1 MRSLNVVLVGV
12 AAAAVAGLAAP
23 ASADPIGKGLV
34 MYMQMGGNP
43 GDGATLARQTGAKEA
58 AEALGV
64 ELKSQF
70 SAWAPETMI
79 NQFKEAMAAKP
90 NCIEIMGH
98 PGSTAFHDLV
108 QQAVGEGIVVTDGN
122 APLTDLQK
130 EFGPKGFGYAGVDL
144 YAGGALTANAMLAEG
159 LKAGDQA
166 VVWGIFSQAER
177 GVSEKGLADTLEKA
191 GLKVDRLDI
200 PQDVNSDP
208 SVGIPQFVA
217 YIEAHPNLKAIG
229 LQHGGVTGVMPE
241 ALKKAGKKPGRD
253 HRRRHRPRPGD
264 NRWPQ
269 VRLYQRHAR
278 PAPLYA
284 GVLSGRAVRDERQVQ
299 DAGPVAQHRRGRR
312 DAKDDRRADQADRR
326 GHPLSVAVQ
335 REEAPAFAPALL
347 RRSVPPE
354 AVRRSPDRE
363 HEAAPRIRKAC
374 FNLLRT

>member
-1 MRSLNVVLVGV
+1 MRSLSVILAGV
-12 AAAAVAGLAAP
+12 AAAAVAALAAP

-79 NQFKEAMAAKP
+79 NQFKEALAAKP

-108 QQAVGEGIVVTDGN
+108 KQAVDEGIVVTDGN

-130 EFGPKGFGYAGVDL
+130 DFGPKGFGYAGVDL
-144 YAGGALTANAMLAEG
+144 YAGGALTANAMLAQG

-217 YIEAHPNLKAIG
+217 YIQSHPNLKAIG

-241 ALKKAGKKPGRD
+241 ALKKAGKKPGD
-253 HRRRHRPRPGD
+253 IIVGGIDLAPATIDGLKSGYISATLDQLLYMQGFFPVVQCVMSAKYKMPGLSL
-264 NRWPQ
+264 NTG
-269 VRLYQRHAR
+269 
-278 PAPLYA
+278 A
-284 GVLSGRAVRDERQVQ
+284 GVVTPKTIDALTKLI
-299 DAGPVAQHRRGRR
+299 DAG
-312 DAKDDRRADQADRR
+312 
-326 GHPLSVAVQ
+326 
-335 REEAPAFAPALL
+335 
-347 RRSVPPE
+347 
-354 AVRRSPDRE
+354 
-363 HEAAPRIRKAC
+363 IR
-374 FNLLRT
+374 